1 MTQEQLNQIVH
12 ALTIANA
19 AVRNLDVEMPEWEQK
34 VSTALDLAI
43 DAASDKLRESYK
55 IEN

>member
-19 AVRNLDVEMPEWEQK
+19 AVKNLDVEMPEWEQK
-34 VSTALDLAI
+34 VSAALDLAI